1 MLEYRIY
8 CRRRNGSLVSTN
20 NTLTRKT
27 IGQFPSHF
35 SSVPL
40 RWATLFSYILQ
51 TLFVYHRPFPDQSEI
66 LTIKIALPLCA
77 LSFQVPTYIFR
88 FLLFVCFSAAGVLET
103 YNFHRSL
110 RQSRAR
116 TISIYGKDEGCI
128 GVEVRKQIKFV
139 SRGNRKLFAFVGK
152 VYVVLR
158 DFAVTLTNH
167 RLLFHFSSPLLIRLL
182 PLTQMCSVDWGYTE
196 IVAQKS
202 DMTQNG
208 SWNKLRNQ
216 PRIGRYDPSSRLFSR
231 SSIFFLHPNSPN
243 FLSNIWFF
251 CSIKFYQVYKIKLT
265 IFLHSRYHAKC

>member
-1 MLEYRIY
+1 MFYSYSCSLLVYLLVTSARISNLLSPKK
-8 CRRRNGSLVSTN
+8 RFISLYKQYVDEKN
-20 NTLTRKT
+20 HRT
-27 IGQFPSHF
+27 IPFALFFRPPPLGNPIFLHSANAVRISSPF
-35 SSVPL
+35 S
-40 RWATLFSYILQ
+40 
-51 TLFVYHRPFPDQSEI
+51 RPKLSEI

-116 TISIYGKDEGCI
+116 TIGIYGEDEGCI

-182 PLTQMCSVDWGYTE
+182 PLTQMCSVD
-196 IVAQKS
+196 
-202 DMTQNG
+202 
-208 SWNKLRNQ
+208 
-216 PRIGRYDPSSRLFSR
+216 
-231 SSIFFLHPNSPN
+231 
-243 FLSNIWFF
+243 
-251 CSIKFYQVYKIKLT
+251 
-265 IFLHSRYHAKC
+265 